1 MNNSLVLLEAAV
13 RAADLKRAEDIV
25 VLDVENVSLLADYFM
40 ICHGNN
46 ARQIEA
52 IANEVVEKVEEK
64 GGTLKRIEGMDSAR
78 WVLIDFGDII
88 IHVFNEEERAFYDL
102 EKLWGDAPMVD
113 LSDWVDA

>member
-1 MNNSLVLLEAAV
+1 MTNSKELLETAV

-25 VLDVENVSLLADYFM
+25 ALDVAQVSLLADYFM

-46 ARQIEA
+46 PRQIEA
-52 IANEVVEKVEEK
+52 IANEIVEKLEEK
-64 GGTLKRIEGMDSAR
+64 GATLRRIEGKDSAR
-78 WVLIDFGDII
+78 WILIDFGDII

-113 LSDWVDA
+113 LSHWVDD